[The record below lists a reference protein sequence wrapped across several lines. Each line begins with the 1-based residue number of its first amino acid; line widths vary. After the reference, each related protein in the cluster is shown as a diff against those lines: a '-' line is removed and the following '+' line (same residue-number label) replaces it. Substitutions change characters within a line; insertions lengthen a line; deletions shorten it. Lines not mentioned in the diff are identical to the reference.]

1 MTGIDDGAATAGF
14 QFQDHAA
21 SMDQQL
27 PDVLAT
33 LEAEYF
39 VDWQVA
45 DIAPLLHC
53 GASAEHHIPFR

>member
-1 MTGIDDGAATAGF
+1 
-14 QFQDHAA
+14 
-21 SMDQQL
+21 MDQQL

>member
-1 MTGIDDGAATAGF
+1 MTRIDGIDGASVHF
-14 QFQDHAA
+14 QELAA
-21 SMDQQL
+21 AMDQRL

-53 GASAEHHIPFR
+53 GASAENHIPSR